1 MTTTYYV
8 KRGRRY
14 LPVSQWDSQ
23 LDQAMPPGHHLV
35 SVRPGQE
42 SRLYNIEPAR
52 APMIAA
58 GLLAEE
64 AMSRAIYNAMELRP
78 APIRLTARQQTLMKE
93 LTESMNRQDLRWM
106 RASASEVAQAG
117 VRALQEEAGRLL
129 ENTAVRRAYEDFLL
143 LCELTKKE
151 QEHNI

>member
-1 MTTTYYV
+1 MTTYYV

-14 LPVSQWDSQ
+14 FPVSQWDPQ
-23 LDQAMPPGHHLV
+23 LDQALPPGHHLV

-42 SRLYNIEPAR
+42 SLRCNIEPAR

-58 GLLAEE
+58 GMLAEE

-93 LTESMNRQDLRWM
+93 LTESMNRQDLGWR
-106 RASASEVAQAG
+106 RASAAEAAQAG
-117 VRALQEEAGRLL
+117 VRALQEEAERLL
-129 ENTAVRRAYEDFLL
+129 ENAAVRQAYQDFLL

>member
-1 MTTTYYV
+1 MTTTYYIR
-8 KRGRRY
+8 RGRRY
-14 LPVSQWDSQ
+14 LPVSHWDPQ

-117 VRALQEEAGRLL
+117 VRVMQEEAQRMLT
-129 ENTAVRRAYEDFLL
+129 NPTVRQAYDHFLL
-143 LCELTKKE
+143 CCELTRSE
-151 QEHNI
+151 SA

>member
-1 MTTTYYV
+1 MTTYYV

-14 LPVSQWDSQ
+14 YPVSHWDPQ
-23 LDQAMPPGHHLV
+23 LDQALPPGHHLV

-42 SRLYNIEPAR
+42 SRRCNIEPAR

-58 GLLAEE
+58 GMLAEE
-64 AMSRAIYNAMELRP
+64 AMSRAIYNAMELRS
-78 APIRLTARQQTLMKE
+78 APIKLTARQQTLMKE

-106 RASASEVAQAG
+106 RASASEIAQAG
-117 VRALQEEAGRLL
+117 VRALQEEAERLL
-129 ENTAVRRAYEDFLL
+129 ENAAVRRAYEDFLL

-151 QEHNI
+151 QKHNI

>member
-14 LPVSQWDSQ
+14 YPVSHWDPQ
-23 LDQAMPPGHHLV
+23 LDQALPPGHHLV

-42 SRLYNIEPAR
+42 SRRCNIEPAR

-58 GLLAEE
+58 GMLAEE

-117 VRALQEEAGRLL
+117 VRVLQEEAENLL
-129 ENTAVRRAYEDFLL
+129 TNPAVRRAYEDFLIV
-143 LCELTKKE
+143 CELTKKE
-151 QEHNI
+151 QDCNI